1 MAGARRKGAI
11 GATLDTWRQKV
22 NDLAEIQ
29 QLVKEI
35 ADHLKAGDK
44 TEKRKAIT
52 TLGRIAAIAGTL
64 ALTLQVRD

>member
-1 MAGARRKGAI
+1 M
-11 GATLDTWRQKV
+11 

-35 ADHLKAGDK
+35 ADLLNGDK

-52 TLGRIAAIAGTL
+52 KLGRIAAIAGTL
-64 ALTLQVRD
+64 ALTLQLRN